1 MADVVVVGSI
11 NHDLTVL
18 APHHPHPGETV
29 MGLGHYG
36 GSGGKGANQAMA
48 AARAGATVAMIGMVG
63 DDEHGRAL
71 TRALADEGIDVGG
84 VGVDPV
90 APTGLAV
97 ITLDDQAENTIVV
110 SPGANCSLS
119 PEWVEASPFLR
130 SAPTVLAQLEV
141 PLQAVEAAASIAAGL
156 FILNAAPARELPRGL
171 LERVDVLVLNRSEL
185 AMLTGVMSERV
196 DRVGSTARLIE
207 GPGSVVVTLGA
218 KGAVVIS
225 RWEVTVGAERPAVFS
240 GSEVTHLESPVVEV
254 VDTTG
259 AGDAF
264 CGALAASLAGG
275 KTFIEAVTWA
285 VAAGALACSRAGAQA
300 AMPTAAE
307 IADLLAR
314 E

>member
-63 DDEHGRAL
+63 DDEQGRAL
-71 TRALADEGIDVGG
+71 TRSLADEGIDVGG
-84 VGVDPV
+84 VGIDPV

-110 SPGANCSLS
+110 SPGANSSVS

-130 SAPTVLAQLEV
+130 LAPAVLAQLEV
-141 PLQAVEAAASIAAGL
+141 PLEAVEAASSIAAGL

-185 AMLTGVMSERV
+185 AMLTGVMSERA

-207 GPGSVVVTLGA
+207 GPGSVVVTLGPE
-218 KGAVVIS
+218 GAVV
-225 RWEVTVGAERPAVFS
+225 VT
-240 GSEVTHLESPVVEV
+240 GSDVTHLESPMVEV

-275 KTFIEAVTWA
+275 KTFIDAVTWA

-300 AMPTAAE
+300 SMPTAAE

>member
-1 MADVVVVGSI
+1 
-11 NHDLTVL
+11 
-18 APHHPHPGETV
+18 
-29 MGLGHYG
+29 MGLRHYG
-36 GSGGKGANQAMA
+36 GGGGKGANQAMA
-48 AARAGATVAMIGMVG
+48 AARAGAKVAMIGMVG

-110 SPGANCSLS
+110 SPGANSSLS

-130 SAPTVLAQLEV
+130 SAPAVLAQLEV

-185 AMLTGVMSERV
+185 AMLTGVMSERA

-240 GSEVTHLESPVVEV
+240 GSEVTHVESPPVEV

-275 KTFIEAVTWA
+275 KTFIDAVTWA